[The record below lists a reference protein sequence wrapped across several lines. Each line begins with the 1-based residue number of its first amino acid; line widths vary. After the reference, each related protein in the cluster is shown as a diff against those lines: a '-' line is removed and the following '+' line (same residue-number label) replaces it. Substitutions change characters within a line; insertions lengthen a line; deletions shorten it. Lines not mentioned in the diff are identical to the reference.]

1 MSNVVE
7 LKLVEVGENVRLDAD
22 KVLEAAKG
30 KKFHRLAIIGELEDG
45 EMYVAGTAN
54 AGETLVLM
62 EMAKR
67 VIVP

>member
-1 MSNVVE
+1 MTNVVE

-22 KVLEAAKG
+22 KILEAAKG
-30 KKFHRLAIIGELEDG
+30 KKFDRLAIIGELEDG
-45 EMYVAGTAN
+45 EIYVAGNAN